1 MNVRSE
7 EPADHGTIRAVHTVS
22 FPTVGEARLVDALR
36 AAGRL
41 CVSLVAEEQ
50 REVVGH
56 VAFSSVSVLGA
67 TDGVGLGPVAVVPTF
82 RRRGI
87 AEQLIREGLAVCK
100 GLNHGFVVVLGD
112 PSYYRRFRFTPAGG
126 WGLRDEYGGGDA
138 FQALQL
144 RRGAIPAG
152 GGVVHYAP
160 EFAALEDE
168 GTA

>member
-1 MNVRSE
+1 MNVRP
-7 EPADHGTIRAVHTVS
+7 EPHADHGAIHAVHTAS
-22 FPTVGEARLVDALR
+22 FATLGEARLVDALR

-50 REVVGH
+50 HEVVGQ
-56 VAFSSVSVLGA
+56 VAFSPVSVLGA
-67 TDGVGLGPVAVVPTF
+67 TDGVGLAPVAVLPAF

-87 AEQLIREGLAVCK
+87 AEQLIREGLAACK
-100 GLNHGFVVVLGD
+100 RLGQGFVVVLGD
-112 PSYYRRFRFTPAGG
+112 PSYYRRFGFMPAGG

-138 FQALQL
+138 FQVLEV

-152 GGVVHYAP
+152 GGIVHYAP
-160 EFAALEDE
+160 EFAAVEGE